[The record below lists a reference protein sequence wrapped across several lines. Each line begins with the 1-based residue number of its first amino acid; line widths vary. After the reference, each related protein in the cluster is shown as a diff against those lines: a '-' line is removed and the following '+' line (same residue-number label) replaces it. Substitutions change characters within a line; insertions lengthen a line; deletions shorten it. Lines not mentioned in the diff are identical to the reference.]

1 MTSIAIAVK
10 RVGLKFAARH
20 STNKQKI
27 HKRRLEGKPRG
38 VYALFQSQLSR
49 NEEEQLGLRVRL

>member
-10 RVGLKFAARH
+10 RMGLNDAARH
-20 STNKQKI
+20 STKKTKI
-27 HKRRLEGKPRG
+27 YKRRLEGKPRG

-49 NEEEQLGLRVRL
+49 NEKEQLGLRVRL